1 MAPHSLSA
9 CFLSNNFP
17 GTGRGCADSQM
28 TDGGGTHGLLVLQ
41 GSGEPRAPEEQGGCG
56 EESGGLRAP
65 WAEVGLEEG
74 SVGWAVQPWVTA
86 MSTRAAVRVQ
96 ATPGARGVGHVE
108 SQRGGPGPGAGGG
121 LGAAGRGHED
131 LAPRQ
136 PVWLDSCPLSCWR
149 PWGSLRSSACALV
162 SPSIRGLCWPC
173 PCVSCAWCPRLPRPG
188 AGAEGWAS
196 PCLHLKVWIA
206 GPPPSPLLW

>member
-1 MAPHSLSA
+1 MKCGGPSLSA

-17 GTGRGCADSQM
+17 GNGRGCADSQM

-41 GSGEPRAPEEQGGCG
+41 GPGEPRAPEEQGGCG

-96 ATPGARGVGHVE
+96 ATPGARGE
-108 SQRGGPGPGAGGG
+108 P
-121 LGAAGRGHED
+121 AGRARSG
-131 LAPRQ
+131 RR
-136 PVWLDSCPLSCWR
+136 WR
-149 PWGSLRSSACALV
+149 SGRS
-162 SPSIRGLCWPC
+162 GK
-173 PCVSCAWCPRLPRPG
+173 G
-188 AGAEGWAS
+188 A
-196 PCLHLKVWIA
+196 
-206 GPPPSPLLW
+206 